1 MDDNIVQIFFIQ
13 IFFFSVIV
21 FDVFFYIKKFI
32 SDILSVAIAL
42 TFILP
47 YWNAVVCVC
56 FEHNARGTCFN
67 RTVRFTGLHRL
78 EKRSSRSK
86 EKFFSDAVSA
96 IDTSRHVL
104 HRDGDEKH
112 ARYHSC
118 EEGRTF
124 RSRRKLQFKP
134 QYDGIRRGITT
145 FRSARLCNFSLGQ
158 ISFPRWRRWRFAL
171 TLAIAKRCA
180 PATWLIFLSFSF
192 SSLFASFAITA
203 CCGNN

>member
-1 MDDNIVQIFFIQ
+1 MYAKLIMLQYNDNITWTIILYRFFLFKIFF
-13 IFFFSVIV
+13 SRNRVRR
-21 FDVFFYIKKFI
+21 YIKKFI

-47 YWNAVVCVC
+47 YWNAVVRVC

-67 RTVRFTGLHRL
+67 RIVRFTELHRL

-134 QYDGIRRGITT
+134 QYEGIRRDITT
-145 FRSARLCNFSLGQ
+145 FRSARLCNFSLCQ
-158 ISFPRWRRWRFAL
+158 ISFTRWRRWRFAL

-180 PATWLIFLSFSF
+180 PRRD
-192 SSLFASFAITA
+192 
-203 CCGNN
+203 